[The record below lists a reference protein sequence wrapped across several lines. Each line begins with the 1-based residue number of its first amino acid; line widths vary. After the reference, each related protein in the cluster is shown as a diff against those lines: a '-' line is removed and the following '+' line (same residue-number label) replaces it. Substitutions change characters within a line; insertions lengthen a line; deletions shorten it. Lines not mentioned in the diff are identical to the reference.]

1 MSSYFGTL
9 NLYVLGLSFLAFFA
23 SLIRET
29 IKDAQDKEGD
39 RRFGCRT
46 IPIVLGE
53 EKTKWYIIIMLLLFI
68 TFISLVQF
76 YAFDHLIGLAIFLLL
91 VSGLSVY
98 SIINMIRHW
107 SQPDYK
113 LLSNI
118 SKIMLALGLISMVFL
133 WFPN

>member
-1 MSSYFGTL
+1 M
-9 NLYVLGLSFLAFFA
+9 
-23 SLIRET
+23 
-29 IKDAQDKEGD
+29 